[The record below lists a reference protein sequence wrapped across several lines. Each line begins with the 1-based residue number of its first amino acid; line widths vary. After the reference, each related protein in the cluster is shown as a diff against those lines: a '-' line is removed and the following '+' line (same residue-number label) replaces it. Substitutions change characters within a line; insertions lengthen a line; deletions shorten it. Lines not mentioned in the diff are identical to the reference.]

1 MPKRRIKRKQ
11 GEGIAISGP
20 ATVRVSRSVTLMIE
34 APHEA
39 RVARLVKRGQ
49 VQRPSQRSQPA
60 PPRPTTSVRE
70 RNQPPDAEVP
80 ARQD

>member
-20 ATVRVSRSVTLMIE
+20 ATVRVSRSVTLMVE

-49 VQRPSQRSQPA
+49 VKRPSQRSKST
-60 PPRPTTSVRE
+60 PPKPTTPDRE
-70 RNQPPDAEVP
+70 RNQSPDQLIP
-80 ARQD
+80 AGQD